1 MVENSLGYSLHGM
14 MNDFQEDDYWL
25 MKETMLCSVD
35 QINQHNIDEVVLD
48 DNIASTSV
56 SLFGYDSVD
65 SFNFSP
71 HATDSNNNRTTNIV
85 ESKKK
90 SFKKVVHW
98 SCDEHMRFLK
108 GLVDGKDGKWKE
120 ISKDYVKT
128 KTPPQVASHAQK
140 YEKRQKQRLD
150 DDSKNMKRK
159 LRASIHDITT
169 LDLLGSDDSYAWF
182 FGDQVIEDDNNN
194 NRSLSVTTFNQEC
207 DQDHE
212 VVAST

>member
-71 HATDSNNNRTTNIV
+71 HATDNNNNRTTNIV
-85 ESKKK
+85 ESKNK

-98 SCDEHMRFLK
+98 SRDEHM
-108 GLVDGKDGKWKE
+108 
-120 ISKDYVKT
+120 
-128 KTPPQVASHAQK
+128 
-140 YEKRQKQRLD
+140 
-150 DDSKNMKRK
+150 
-159 LRASIHDITT
+159 
-169 LDLLGSDDSYAWF
+169 
-182 FGDQVIEDDNNN
+182 
-194 NRSLSVTTFNQEC
+194 
-207 DQDHE
+207 
-212 VVAST
+212 

>member
-1 MVENSLGYSLHGM
+1 MEWMNSCFNSSNSNNSYGYIYDTTEEYTRMVENSLGYSLHGM

-98 SCDEHMRFLK
+98 SCDEHM
-108 GLVDGKDGKWKE
+108 LVLF
-120 ISKDYVKT
+120 
-128 KTPPQVASHAQK
+128 HC
-140 YEKRQKQRLD
+140 
-150 DDSKNMKRK
+150 
-159 LRASIHDITT
+159 
-169 LDLLGSDDSYAWF
+169 LLF
-182 FGDQVIEDDNNN
+182 
-194 NRSLSVTTFNQEC
+194 T
-207 DQDHE
+207 
-212 VVAST
+212 